1 MDQLN
6 IFNDELKDT
15 KEHNKEEIKKEIK
28 DLVDK
33 LNYYAHLY
41 YDEDNPQISDY
52 EYDMMNNRLKALEK
66 ENPELILSNSPTQ
79 HVGGHVKSDFEK
91 VTHEVP
97 LQSLQDVFDFESIYE
112 FDKRVHEN
120 GDTNYCVETKID
132 GLSCALKYEKGIL
145 VQGATRGDGNVGEDV
160 TANVMTIKSIPH
172 KLKEPI
178 DIIVRGE
185 VFLSSKDFE
194 KLNEER
200 EITGEKLFANARN
213 AAAGSLRQLD
223 SKITA
228 SRPLDIY
235 IFNVQKVDN
244 KKFYSHFEELEFLA
258 SLGFNVVPFRKLC
271 KNIDEAIDA
280 IKEIGEK
287 RDQLS
292 FGIDGAVIK
301 VDDLELREKMGVTFK
316 FPRWAVAYKYPP
328 EQKETLLKEI
338 SLEVGRTG
346 VITPVAI
353 LEPVRL
359 AGSTISKTT
368 LHNEDFIKEKGLMI
382 GDRVVIQKQGDVI
395 PEVIGVNKEKRT
407 GNEKEF
413 SMPST
418 CPVCGAPAIREEGEA
433 ALRCTGIECPA
444 KLLQNI
450 YHFASKEGMN
460 IEGLGIKI
468 VEQLIDN
475 NLISNIAD
483 IYDLKLEDIK
493 QLKKEGTKFAQNLVN
508 SIEISK
514 NSDLSNLI
522 CSFGI
527 RHVGKK
533 QAKILAKKYKT
544 LDNLMNASIEDLTS
558 KDGIGDIIAQSIFD
572 FFNDPQSIDLIE
584 RLKKAGVNM
593 NSLVEESDDNRFEG
607 KRFVL
612 TGTLQKYSREQAQ
625 DIIESFGGKTS
636 SSVSNKTDYVLAGE
650 DAGSKLTKAQELGI
664 TIISEE
670 DFLKMI
676 G

>member
-1 MDQLN
+1 MDQLD
-6 IFNDELKDT
+6 IFNDN
-15 KEHNKEEIKKEIK
+15 NKEEIKKEIK
-28 DLVDK
+28 ELVDK

-52 EYDMMNNRLKALEK
+52 EYDMMNNRLKALER

-79 HVGGHVKSDFEK
+79 RVGGQAKSDFAK

-112 FDKRVHEN
+112 FDKRVHES

-132 GLSCALKYEKGIL
+132 GLSCALKYENGVL

-160 TANVMTIKSIPH
+160 TPNVMTIKSIPH
-172 KLKEPI
+172 KLKEKI
-178 DIIVRGE
+178 NITVRGE
-185 VFLSSKDFE
+185 VFLSTADFE

-223 SKITA
+223 SKVTA

-235 IFNVQKVDN
+235 IFNVQKVEG
-244 KKFYSHFEELEFLA
+244 KTFHSHFEELEFLA
-258 SLGFNVVPFRKLC
+258 GLGFNVVPFRKLC
-271 KNIDEAIDA
+271 RNVDEAIEA

-328 EQKETLLKEI
+328 EQKETILKEI
-338 SLEVGRTG
+338 NLEVGRTG

-368 LHNEDFIKEKGLMI
+368 LHNEDFIKEKGLKI
-382 GDRVVIQKQGDVI
+382 GDKVVIQKQGDVI
-395 PEVIGVNKEKRT
+395 PEVIAVNKDKRT
-407 GNEKEF
+407 GTEKDF
-413 SMPST
+413 SMPTT

-483 IYDLKLEDIK
+483 IYDLNLEDIK
-493 QLKKEGTKFAQNLVN
+493 QLKKDGTKFSQNLIN
-508 SIEISK
+508 SIENSK

-527 RHVGKK
+527 RHVGRK
-533 QAKILAKKYKT
+533 QAKILARKYQN
-544 LDNLMNASIEDLTS
+544 LDNLMNASIEDLTQ
-558 KDGIGDIIAQSIFD
+558 KDGIGEVIAQSIYN
-572 FFNDPQSIDLIE
+572 FFNDTQSLDLIE
-584 RLKKAGVNM
+584 RLKKAGVNTI
-593 NSLVEESDDNRFEG
+593 SLEETSEDNRFEG

-612 TGTLQKYSREQAQ
+612 TGSLQRYSREQAQ
-625 DIIESFGGKTS
+625 DIIEKFGGKTS
-636 SSVSNKTDYVLAGE
+636 SSVSKKTDYLVAGE
-650 DAGSKLTKAQELGI
+650 DAGSKLTKAQELGV
-664 TIISEE
+664 TILSEA
-670 DFLKMI
+670 DFLKMLD
-676 G
+676 

>member
-1 MDQLN
+1 MDQLD
-6 IFNDELKDT
+6 IFNDN
-15 KEHNKEEIKKEIK
+15 NKEEIKKEIK
-28 DLVDK
+28 ELVDK

-52 EYDMMNNRLKALEK
+52 EYDMMNNRLKALER

-79 HVGGHVKSDFEK
+79 RVGGQAKSDFAK

-112 FDKRVHEN
+112 FDKRVHES

-132 GLSCALKYEKGIL
+132 GLSCALKDENGVL

-160 TANVMTIKSIPH
+160 TPNVMTIKSIPH
-172 KLKEPI
+172 KLKEKI
-178 DIIVRGE
+178 NITVRGE
-185 VFLSSKDFE
+185 VFLSTADFE

-223 SKITA
+223 SKVTA

-235 IFNVQKVDN
+235 IFNVQKVEG
-244 KKFYSHFEELEFLA
+244 KTFHSHFEELEFLA
-258 SLGFNVVPFRKLC
+258 GLGFNVVPFRKLC
-271 KNIDEAIDA
+271 RNVDEAIEA

-328 EQKETLLKEI
+328 EQKETILKEI
-338 SLEVGRTG
+338 NLEVGRTG

-368 LHNEDFIKEKGLMI
+368 LHNEDFIKEKGLKI
-382 GDRVVIQKQGDVI
+382 GDKVVIQKQGDVI
-395 PEVIGVNKEKRT
+395 PEVIAVNKDKRT
-407 GNEKEF
+407 GTEKDF
-413 SMPST
+413 SMPTT

-483 IYDLKLEDIK
+483 IYDLNLEDIK
-493 QLKKEGTKFAQNLVN
+493 QLKKDGTKFSQNLIN
-508 SIEISK
+508 SIENSK

-527 RHVGKK
+527 RHVGRK
-533 QAKILAKKYKT
+533 QAKILARKYQN
-544 LDNLMNASIEDLTS
+544 LDNLMNASIEDLTQ
-558 KDGIGDIIAQSIFD
+558 KDGIGEVIAQSIYN
-572 FFNDPQSIDLIE
+572 FFNDTQSLDLIE
-584 RLKKAGVNM
+584 RLKKAGVNTI
-593 NSLVEESDDNRFEG
+593 SLEETSEDNRFEG

-612 TGTLQKYSREQAQ
+612 TGSLQRYSREQAQ
-625 DIIESFGGKTS
+625 DIIEKFGGKTS
-636 SSVSNKTDYVLAGE
+636 SSVSKKTDYLVAGE
-650 DAGSKLTKAQELGI
+650 DAGSKLTKAQELGV
-664 TIISEE
+664 TILSEA
-670 DFLKMI
+670 DFLKMLD
-676 G
+676 

>member
-1 MDQLN
+1 MDQLD
-6 IFNDELKDT
+6 IFNDN
-15 KEHNKEEIKKEIK
+15 NKEEIKKEIK
-28 DLVDK
+28 ELVDK

-52 EYDMMNNRLKALEK
+52 EYDMMNNRLKALER

-79 HVGGHVKSDFEK
+79 RVGGQAKSDFAK

-112 FDKRVHEN
+112 FDKRVHES

-132 GLSCALKYEKGIL
+132 GLSCALKYENGVL

-160 TANVMTIKSIPH
+160 TPNVMTIKSIPH
-172 KLKEPI
+172 KLKESI
-178 DIIVRGE
+178 NITVRGE
-185 VFLSSKDFE
+185 VFLSTADFE

-223 SKITA
+223 SKVTA

-235 IFNVQKVDN
+235 IFNVQKVEG
-244 KKFYSHFEELEFLA
+244 KTFHSHFEELEFLA
-258 SLGFNVVPFRKLC
+258 GLGFNVVPFRKLC
-271 KNIDEAIDA
+271 RNVDEAIEA

-328 EQKETLLKEI
+328 EQKETILKEI
-338 SLEVGRTG
+338 NLEVGRTG

-368 LHNEDFIKEKGLMI
+368 LHNEDFIKEKGLKI
-382 GDRVVIQKQGDVI
+382 GDKVVIQKQGDVI
-395 PEVIGVNKEKRT
+395 PEVIAVNKDKRT
-407 GNEKEF
+407 GTEKDF
-413 SMPST
+413 SMPTT

-483 IYDLKLEDIK
+483 IYDLNLEDIK
-493 QLKKEGTKFAQNLVN
+493 QLKKDGTKFSQNLIN
-508 SIEISK
+508 SIENSK

-527 RHVGKK
+527 RHVGRK
-533 QAKILAKKYKT
+533 QAKILARKYQN
-544 LDNLMNASIEDLTS
+544 LDNLMNASIEDLTQ
-558 KDGIGDIIAQSIFD
+558 KDGIGEVIAQSIYN
-572 FFNDPQSIDLIE
+572 FFNDAQSLDLIE
-584 RLKKAGVNM
+584 RLKKAGVNTI
-593 NSLVEESDDNRFEG
+593 SLEETSEDNRFEG

-612 TGTLQKYSREQAQ
+612 TGSLQRYSREQAQ
-625 DIIESFGGKTS
+625 DIIEKLGGKTS
-636 SSVSNKTDYVLAGE
+636 SSVSKKTDYLVAGE
-650 DAGSKLTKAQELGI
+650 DAGSKLTKAQELGV
-664 TIISEE
+664 TILSEA
-670 DFLKMI
+670 DFLKMLD
-676 G
+676 

>member
-1 MDQLN
+1 MDQLD
-6 IFNDELKDT
+6 IFNDN
-15 KEHNKEEIKKEIK
+15 NKEEIKKEIK
-28 DLVDK
+28 ELVDK

-52 EYDMMNNRLKALEK
+52 EYDMMNNRLKALER

-79 HVGGHVKSDFEK
+79 RVGGQAKSDFAK

-112 FDKRVHEN
+112 FDKRVHES

-132 GLSCALKYEKGIL
+132 GLSCALKYENGVL

-160 TANVMTIKSIPH
+160 TPNVMTIKSIPH
-172 KLKEPI
+172 KLKEKI
-178 DIIVRGE
+178 NITVRGE
-185 VFLSSKDFE
+185 VFLSTADFE

-223 SKITA
+223 SKVTA

-235 IFNVQKVDN
+235 IFNVQKVEG
-244 KKFYSHFEELEFLA
+244 KTFHSHFEELEFLA
-258 SLGFNVVPFRKLC
+258 GLGFNVVPFRKLC
-271 KNIDEAIDA
+271 RNVDEAIEA

-328 EQKETLLKEI
+328 EQKETILKEI
-338 SLEVGRTG
+338 NLEVGRTG

-368 LHNEDFIKEKGLMI
+368 LHNEDFIKEKGLKI
-382 GDRVVIQKQGDVI
+382 GDKVVIQKQGDVI
-395 PEVIGVNKEKRT
+395 PEIIAVNKDKRT
-407 GNEKEF
+407 GTEKDF
-413 SMPST
+413 SMPTT

-483 IYDLKLEDIK
+483 IYDLNLEDIK
-493 QLKKEGTKFAQNLVN
+493 QLKKDGTKFSQNLIN
-508 SIEISK
+508 SIENSK
-514 NSDLSNLI
+514 DSDLSNLI

-527 RHVGKK
+527 RHVGRK
-533 QAKILAKKYKT
+533 QAKILARKYQN
-544 LDNLMNASIEDLTS
+544 LDNLMNASIEDLTQ
-558 KDGIGDIIAQSIFD
+558 KDGIGEVIAQSIYN
-572 FFNDPQSIDLIE
+572 FFNDAQSLDLIE
-584 RLKKAGVNM
+584 RLKKAGVNTI
-593 NSLVEESDDNRFEG
+593 SLEETSEDNRFEG

-612 TGTLQKYSREQAQ
+612 TGSLQRYSREQAQ
-625 DIIESFGGKTS
+625 DIIEKFGGKTS
-636 SSVSNKTDYVLAGE
+636 SSVSKKTDYLVAGE
-650 DAGSKLTKAQELGI
+650 DAGSKLTKAQELGV
-664 TIISEE
+664 TILSEA
-670 DFLKMI
+670 DFLKMLD
-676 G
+676 

>member
-1 MDQLN
+1 MDQLD
-6 IFNDELKDT
+6 IFNDN
-15 KEHNKEEIKKEIK
+15 NKEEIKKEIK
-28 DLVDK
+28 ELVDK

-52 EYDMMNNRLKALEK
+52 EYDMMNNRLKALER

-79 HVGGHVKSDFEK
+79 RVGGQAKSDFAK

-112 FDKRVHEN
+112 FDKRVHES

-132 GLSCALKYEKGIL
+132 GLSCALKYENGVL

-160 TANVMTIKSIPH
+160 TPNVMTIKSIPH
-172 KLKEPI
+172 KLKEKI
-178 DIIVRGE
+178 NITVRGE
-185 VFLSSKDFE
+185 VFLSTADFE

-223 SKITA
+223 SKVTA

-235 IFNVQKVDN
+235 IFNVQKVEG
-244 KKFYSHFEELEFLA
+244 KTFHSHFEELEFLA
-258 SLGFNVVPFRKLC
+258 GLGFNVVPFRKLC
-271 KNIDEAIDA
+271 RNVDEAIEA

-328 EQKETLLKEI
+328 EQKETILKEI
-338 SLEVGRTG
+338 NLEVGRTG

-368 LHNEDFIKEKGLMI
+368 LHNEDFIKEKGLKI
-382 GDRVVIQKQGDVI
+382 GDKVVIQKQGDVI
-395 PEVIGVNKEKRT
+395 PEVIAVNKDKRT
-407 GNEKEF
+407 GTEKDF
-413 SMPST
+413 SMPTT

-483 IYDLKLEDIK
+483 IYDLNLEDIK
-493 QLKKEGTKFAQNLVN
+493 QLKKDGTKFSQNLIN
-508 SIEISK
+508 SIENSK

-527 RHVGKK
+527 RHVGRK
-533 QAKILAKKYKT
+533 QAKILARKYQN
-544 LDNLMNASIEDLTS
+544 LDNLMNASIEDLTQ
-558 KDGIGDIIAQSIFD
+558 KDGIGEVIAQSIYN
-572 FFNDPQSIDLIE
+572 FFNDTQSLDLIE
-584 RLKKAGVNM
+584 RLKKAGVNTI
-593 NSLVEESDDNRFEG
+593 SLEETSEDNRFEG

-612 TGTLQKYSREQAQ
+612 TGSLQRYSREQAQ
-625 DIIESFGGKTS
+625 DIIEKFGGKTS
-636 SSVSNKTDYVLAGE
+636 SSVSKKTDYLVAGE

-664 TIISEE
+664 TILSEA
-670 DFLKMI
+670 DFLKMLD
-676 G
+676 

>member
-1 MDQLN
+1 MDQLD
-6 IFNDELKDT
+6 IFNEN
-15 KEHNKEEIKKEIK
+15 NKEEIKKEIK
-28 DLVDK
+28 ELVDK

-52 EYDMMNNRLKALEK
+52 EYDMMNNRLKALER

-79 HVGGHVKSDFEK
+79 RVGGQAKSDFAK

-112 FDKRVHEN
+112 FDKRVHES

-132 GLSCALKYEKGIL
+132 GLSCALKYENGVL

-160 TANVMTIKSIPH
+160 TPNVMTIKSIPH
-172 KLKEPI
+172 KLKEKI
-178 DIIVRGE
+178 NITVRGE
-185 VFLSSKDFE
+185 VFLSTADFE

-223 SKITA
+223 SKVTA

-235 IFNVQKVDN
+235 IFNVQKVEE
-244 KKFYSHFEELEFLA
+244 KTFHSHFEELEFLA
-258 SLGFNVVPFRKLC
+258 GLGFNVVPFRKLC
-271 KNIDEAIDA
+271 RNVDEAIEA

-328 EQKETLLKEI
+328 EQKETTLKEI

-368 LHNEDFIKEKGLMI
+368 LHNEDFIKEKGLKI
-382 GDRVVIQKQGDVI
+382 GDKVVIQKQGDVI
-395 PEVIGVNKEKRT
+395 PEVIAVNKEKRT
-407 GNEKEF
+407 GAELDF
-413 SMPST
+413 SMPTT

-468 VEQLIDN
+468 VEQLIEN

-493 QLKKEGTKFAQNLVN
+493 QLKKDGTKFSQNLIN
-508 SIEISK
+508 SIENSK

-527 RHVGKK
+527 RHVGRK
-533 QAKILAKKYKT
+533 QAKILARKYQN
-544 LDNLMNASIEDLTS
+544 LDNLMNASIEDLTQ
-558 KDGIGDIIAQSIFD
+558 KDGIGEVIAQSIYN
-572 FFNDPQSIDLIE
+572 FFNDAQSLDLIE
-584 RLKKAGVNM
+584 RLKKAGVNTI
-593 NSLVEESDDNRFEG
+593 SLEETSEDNRFEG

-612 TGTLQKYSREQAQ
+612 TGSLQRYSREQAQ
-625 DIIESFGGKTS
+625 DIIEKFGGKTS
-636 SSVSNKTDYVLAGE
+636 SSVSKKTDYLVAGE
-650 DAGSKLTKAQELGI
+650 DAGSKLTKAQELGV
-664 TIISEE
+664 TILSEA
-670 DFLKMI
+670 DFLKMLD
-676 G
+676 

>member
-1 MDQLN
+1 MDQLD
-6 IFNDELKDT
+6 IFNEN
-15 KEHNKEEIKKEIK
+15 NKEEIKKEIK
-28 DLVDK
+28 ELVDK

-52 EYDMMNNRLKALEK
+52 EYDMMNNRLKALER

-79 HVGGHVKSDFEK
+79 HVGGQAKSDFAK

-112 FDKRVHEN
+112 FDKRVHES

-132 GLSCALKYEKGIL
+132 GLSCALKYENGTL

-160 TANVMTIKSIPH
+160 TPNVMTIKSIPH
-172 KLKEPI
+172 KLKEKI
-178 DIIVRGE
+178 NITVRGE
-185 VFLSSKDFE
+185 VFLSTADFE

-223 SKITA
+223 SKVTA

-235 IFNVQKVDN
+235 IFNVQKVEGRT
-244 KKFYSHFEELEFLA
+244 FHSHFEELEFLA
-258 SLGFNVVPFRKLC
+258 GLGFNVVPFRKLC
-271 KNIDEAIDA
+271 KNVDEAIEA

-287 RDQLS
+287 RDQLT

-328 EQKETLLKEI
+328 EQKETTLKEI
-338 SLEVGRTG
+338 NLEVGRTG

-368 LHNEDFIKEKGLMI
+368 LHNEDFIKEKGLKI
-382 GDRVVIQKQGDVI
+382 GDKVVIQKQGDVI
-395 PEVIGVNKEKRT
+395 PEVIAVNKEKRT
-407 GNEKEF
+407 GNEIDF
-413 SMPST
+413 SMPTT

-483 IYDLKLEDIK
+483 IYDLNLEDIK
-493 QLKKEGTKFAQNLVN
+493 QLKKDGTKFSQNLIN
-508 SIEISK
+508 SIENSK

-527 RHVGKK
+527 RHVGRK
-533 QAKILAKKYKT
+533 QAKILARKYQN
-544 LDNLMNASIEDLTS
+544 LDNLMNASIEDLTQ
-558 KDGIGDIIAQSIFD
+558 KDGIGEVIAQSIYN
-572 FFNDPQSIDLIE
+572 FFNDTQSLDLIE
-584 RLKKAGVNM
+584 RLKKAGVNTI
-593 NSLVEESDDNRFEG
+593 SLEETSEDNRFEG

-612 TGTLQKYSREQAQ
+612 TGSLQRYSREQAQ
-625 DIIESFGGKTS
+625 DIIEKFGGKTS
-636 SSVSNKTDYVLAGE
+636 SSVSKKTDYLVAGE
-650 DAGSKLTKAQELGI
+650 DAGSKLTKAQELGV
-664 TIISEE
+664 TILSEA
-670 DFLKMI
+670 DFLKMLD
-676 G
+676 

>member
-1 MDQLN
+1 MDQLD
-6 IFNDELKDT
+6 IFNDN
-15 KEHNKEEIKKEIK
+15 NKEEIKKEIK
-28 DLVDK
+28 ELVDK

-52 EYDMMNNRLKALEK
+52 EYDMMNNRLKALER

-79 HVGGHVKSDFEK
+79 RVGGQAKSDFAK

-112 FDKRVHEN
+112 FDKRVHES

-132 GLSCALKYEKGIL
+132 GLSCALKYENGVL

-160 TANVMTIKSIPH
+160 TPNVMTIKSIPH
-172 KLKEPI
+172 KLKEKI
-178 DIIVRGE
+178 NITVRGE
-185 VFLSSKDFE
+185 VFLSTADFE

-200 EITGEKLFANARN
+200 EITGEKLFANSRN

-223 SKITA
+223 SKVTA

-235 IFNVQKVDN
+235 IFNVQKVEG
-244 KKFYSHFEELEFLA
+244 KTFHSHFEELEFLA
-258 SLGFNVVPFRKLC
+258 GLGFNVVPFRKLC
-271 KNIDEAIDA
+271 RNVDEAIEA

-328 EQKETLLKEI
+328 EQKETILKEI
-338 SLEVGRTG
+338 NLEVGRTG

-368 LHNEDFIKEKGLMI
+368 LHNEDFIKEKGLKI
-382 GDRVVIQKQGDVI
+382 GDKVVIQKQGDVI
-395 PEVIGVNKEKRT
+395 PEVIAVNKDKRT
-407 GNEKEF
+407 GTEKDF
-413 SMPST
+413 SMPTT

-483 IYDLKLEDIK
+483 IYDLNLEDIK
-493 QLKKEGTKFAQNLVN
+493 QLKKDGTKFSQNLIN
-508 SIEISK
+508 SIENSK

-527 RHVGKK
+527 RHVGRK
-533 QAKILAKKYKT
+533 QAKILARKYQN
-544 LDNLMNASIEDLTS
+544 LDNLMNASIEDLTQ
-558 KDGIGDIIAQSIFD
+558 KDGIGEVIAQSIYN
-572 FFNDPQSIDLIE
+572 FFNDTQSLDLIE
-584 RLKKAGVNM
+584 RLKKAGVNTI
-593 NSLVEESDDNRFEG
+593 SLEETSEDNRFEG

-612 TGTLQKYSREQAQ
+612 TGSLQRYSREQAQ
-625 DIIESFGGKTS
+625 DIIEKFGGKTS
-636 SSVSNKTDYVLAGE
+636 SSVSKKTDYLVAGE
-650 DAGSKLTKAQELGI
+650 DAGSKLTKAQELGV
-664 TIISEE
+664 TILSEA
-670 DFLKMI
+670 DFLKMLD
-676 G
+676 

>member
-1 MDQLN
+1 MDQLD
-6 IFNDELKDT
+6 IFNDN
-15 KEHNKEEIKKEIK
+15 NKEEIKKEIK
-28 DLVDK
+28 DLVEK
-33 LNYYAHLY
+33 LNYYSHLY

-79 HVGGHVKSDFEK
+79 HVGGHVKSDFAK
-91 VTHEVP
+91 VTHEVA

-112 FDKRVHEN
+112 FDKRVHES

-132 GLSCALKYEKGIL
+132 GLSCALKYEDGVLI
-145 VQGATRGDGNVGEDV
+145 QGATRGDGNVGEDV
-160 TANVMTIKSIPH
+160 TPNVKTIKSIPH
-172 KLKEPI
+172 RLKEKI
-178 DIIVRGE
+178 NITVRGE
-185 VFLSSKDFE
+185 VFLSTADFE

-223 SKITA
+223 SKVTA

-235 IFNVQKVDN
+235 IFNVQKVEG
-244 KKFYSHFEELEFLA
+244 KTFHSHFEELEFLA
-258 SLGFNVVPFRKLC
+258 GLGFNVVPFRKLC
-271 KNIDEAIDA
+271 KNVEEAIEA

-287 RDQLS
+287 RDQLT

-316 FPRWAVAYKYPP
+316 YPRWAVAYKYPP
-328 EQKETLLKEI
+328 EQKETTLKDI

-353 LEPVRL
+353 LDPIRL

-368 LHNEDFIKEKGLMI
+368 LHNEDFIKEKGLKI
-382 GDRVVIQKQGDVI
+382 GDKVVIQKQGDVI
-395 PEVIGVNKEKRT
+395 PEVIGVNKDKRT
-407 GNEKEF
+407 GNEKDF
-413 SMPST
+413 SMPTT
-418 CPVCGAPAIREEGEA
+418 CPVCGAPAIREDGEA

-475 NLISNIAD
+475 DLISNIAD
-483 IYDLKLEDIK
+483 LYDLKLEDIK
-493 QLKKEGTKFAQNLVN
+493 QLKKEGTKFSQNLIN
-508 SIEISK
+508 SIENSK

-533 QAKILAKKYKT
+533 QAKILARKYQS
-544 LDNLMNASIEDLTS
+544 LDNLMNASIEDLTQ
-558 KDGIGDIIAQSIFD
+558 KDGIGEVIAQSIYN
-572 FFNDPQSIDLIE
+572 FFNDTQSLDLID
-584 RLKKAGVNM
+584 RLKKAGVNTI
-593 NSLVEESDDNRFEG
+593 SLEEASEDNRFEG

-612 TGTLQKYSREQAQ
+612 TGSLERYSREQAQ
-625 DIIESFGGKTS
+625 DIIEKFGGKTS
-636 SSVSNKTDYVLAGE
+636 SSVSKKTDYLVAGE
-650 DAGSKLTKAQELGI
+650 DAGSKLTKAQELGV
-664 TIISEE
+664 TILSEA
-670 DFLKMI
+670 DFLKMLD
-676 G
+676 

>member
-1 MDQLN
+1 MDQLD
-6 IFNDELKDT
+6 IFNDN
-15 KEHNKEEIKKEIK
+15 NKEEIKKEIK
-28 DLVDK
+28 DLVEK
-33 LNYYAHLY
+33 LNYYSHLY

-52 EYDMMNNRLKALEK
+52 EYDMMNNRLKALER

-79 HVGGHVKSDFEK
+79 RVGGQAKSDFAK

-112 FDKRVHEN
+112 FDKRVHES

-132 GLSCALKYEKGIL
+132 GLSCALKYEDGVLI
-145 VQGATRGDGNVGEDV
+145 QGATRGDGNVGEDV
-160 TANVMTIKSIPH
+160 TPNVKTIKSIPH
-172 KLKEPI
+172 RLKEKI
-178 DIIVRGE
+178 NITVRGE
-185 VFLSSKDFE
+185 VFLSTADFE

-223 SKITA
+223 SKVTA

-235 IFNVQKVDN
+235 IFNVQKVEG
-244 KKFYSHFEELEFLA
+244 KTFHSHFEELEFLA
-258 SLGFNVVPFRKLC
+258 RLGFNVVPFRKLC
-271 KNIDEAIDA
+271 KNVEEAIEA

-287 RDQLS
+287 RDQLT

-316 FPRWAVAYKYPP
+316 YPRWAVAYKYPP
-328 EQKETLLKEI
+328 EQKETTLKDI

-353 LEPVRL
+353 LDPIRL

-368 LHNEDFIKEKGLMI
+368 LHNEDFIKEKGLKI
-382 GDRVVIQKQGDVI
+382 GDKVVIQKQGDVI
-395 PEVIGVNKEKRT
+395 PEVIAVNKDKRT
-407 GNEKEF
+407 GNEKDF
-413 SMPST
+413 SMPTT
-418 CPVCGAPAIREEGEA
+418 CPVCGAPAIREDGEA

-475 NLISNIAD
+475 DLISNIAD
-483 IYDLKLEDIK
+483 LYDLKLEDIK
-493 QLKKEGTKFAQNLVN
+493 QLKKEGTKFSQNLIN
-508 SIEISK
+508 SIENSK

-533 QAKILAKKYKT
+533 QAKILARKYQS
-544 LDNLMNASIEDLTS
+544 LDNLMNASIEDLTQ
-558 KDGIGDIIAQSIFD
+558 KDGIGEVIAQSIYN
-572 FFNDPQSIDLIE
+572 FFNDTQSLDLID
-584 RLKKAGVNM
+584 RLKKAGVNTI
-593 NSLVEESDDNRFEG
+593 SLEEASEDNRFEG

-612 TGTLQKYSREQAQ
+612 TGSLERYSREQAQ
-625 DIIESFGGKTS
+625 DIIEKFGGKTS
-636 SSVSNKTDYVLAGE
+636 SSVSKKTDYLVAGE
-650 DAGSKLTKAQELGI
+650 DAGSKLTKAQELGV
-664 TIISEE
+664 TILSEA
-670 DFLKMI
+670 DFLKMLD
-676 G
+676 

>member
-1 MDQLN
+1 MDQLD
-6 IFNDELKDT
+6 IFNDN
-15 KEHNKEEIKKEIK
+15 NKEEIKKEIK
-28 DLVDK
+28 ELVDK

-52 EYDMMNNRLKALEK
+52 EYDMMNNRLKALER

-79 HVGGHVKSDFEK
+79 RVGGQAKSDFAK

-112 FDKRVHEN
+112 FDKRVHES

-132 GLSCALKYEKGIL
+132 GLSCALKYENGVL

-160 TANVMTIKSIPH
+160 TPNVMTIKSIPH
-172 KLKEPI
+172 KLKEKI
-178 DIIVRGE
+178 NITVRGE
-185 VFLSSKDFE
+185 VFLSTADFE

-223 SKITA
+223 SKVTA

-235 IFNVQKVDN
+235 IFNVQKVEG
-244 KKFYSHFEELEFLA
+244 KTFHSHFEELEFLA
-258 SLGFNVVPFRKLC
+258 GLGFNVVPFRKLC
-271 KNIDEAIDA
+271 RNVDEAIEA

-328 EQKETLLKEI
+328 EQKETILKEI
-338 SLEVGRTG
+338 NLEVGRTG

-368 LHNEDFIKEKGLMI
+368 LHNEDFIKEKGLKI
-382 GDRVVIQKQGDVI
+382 GDKVVIQKQGDVI
-395 PEVIGVNKEKRT
+395 PEVIAVNKDKRT
-407 GNEKEF
+407 GTEKDF
-413 SMPST
+413 SMPTT

-483 IYDLKLEDIK
+483 IYDLNLEDIK
-493 QLKKEGTKFAQNLVN
+493 QLKKDGTKFSQNLIN
-508 SIEISK
+508 SIENSK

-527 RHVGKK
+527 RHVGRK
-533 QAKILAKKYKT
+533 QAKILARKYQN
-544 LDNLMNASIEDLTS
+544 LDNLMNASIEDLTQ
-558 KDGIGDIIAQSIFD
+558 KDGIGEVIAQSIYN
-572 FFNDPQSIDLIE
+572 FFNDAQSLDLIE
-584 RLKKAGVNM
+584 RLKKAGVNTI
-593 NSLVEESDDNRFEG
+593 SLEETSEDNRFEG

-612 TGTLQKYSREQAQ
+612 TGSLQRYSREQAQ
-625 DIIESFGGKTS
+625 DIIEKLGGKTS
-636 SSVSNKTDYVLAGE
+636 SSVSKKTDYLVAGE
-650 DAGSKLTKAQELGI
+650 DAGSKLTKAQELGV
-664 TIISEE
+664 TILSEA
-670 DFLKMI
+670 DFLKMLD
-676 G
+676 

>member
-1 MDQLN
+1 MDQLD
-6 IFNDELKDT
+6 IFNDN
-15 KEHNKEEIKKEIK
+15 NKEEIKKEIK
-28 DLVDK
+28 ELVDK

-52 EYDMMNNRLKALEK
+52 EYDMMNNRLKALER

-79 HVGGHVKSDFEK
+79 RVGGQAKSDFAK

-112 FDKRVHEN
+112 FDKRVHES

-132 GLSCALKYEKGIL
+132 GLSCALKYENGVL

-160 TANVMTIKSIPH
+160 TPNVMTIKSIPH
-172 KLKEPI
+172 KLKEKI
-178 DIIVRGE
+178 NITVRGE
-185 VFLSSKDFE
+185 VFLSTADFE

-223 SKITA
+223 SKVTA

-235 IFNVQKVDN
+235 IFNVQKVEG
-244 KKFYSHFEELEFLA
+244 KTFHSHFEELEFLA
-258 SLGFNVVPFRKLC
+258 GLGFNVVPFRKLC
-271 KNIDEAIDA
+271 RNVDEAIEA

-301 VDDLELREKMGVTFK
+301 VDDLELREKMGVTVK

-328 EQKETLLKEI
+328 EQKETILKEI
-338 SLEVGRTG
+338 NLEVGRTG

-368 LHNEDFIKEKGLMI
+368 LHNEDFIKEKGLKI
-382 GDRVVIQKQGDVI
+382 GDKVVIQKQGDVI
-395 PEVIGVNKEKRT
+395 PEVIAVNKDKRT
-407 GNEKEF
+407 GTEKDF
-413 SMPST
+413 SMPTT

-483 IYDLKLEDIK
+483 IYDLNLEDIK
-493 QLKKEGTKFAQNLVN
+493 QLKKDGTKFSQNLIN
-508 SIEISK
+508 SIENSK

-527 RHVGKK
+527 RHVGRK
-533 QAKILAKKYKT
+533 QAKILARKYQN
-544 LDNLMNASIEDLTS
+544 LDNLMNASIEDLTQ
-558 KDGIGDIIAQSIFD
+558 KDGIGEVIAQSIYN
-572 FFNDPQSIDLIE
+572 FFNDTQSLDLIE
-584 RLKKAGVNM
+584 RLKKAGVNTI
-593 NSLVEESDDNRFEG
+593 SLEETSEDNRFEG

-612 TGTLQKYSREQAQ
+612 TGSLQRYSREQAQ
-625 DIIESFGGKTS
+625 DIIEKFGGKTS
-636 SSVSNKTDYVLAGE
+636 SSVSKKTDYLVAGE
-650 DAGSKLTKAQELGI
+650 DAGSKLTKAQELGV
-664 TIISEE
+664 TILSEA
-670 DFLKMI
+670 DFLKMLD
-676 G
+676 

>member
-1 MDQLN
+1 MDQLD
-6 IFNDELKDT
+6 IFNDN
-15 KEHNKEEIKKEIK
+15 NKEEIKKEIK
-28 DLVDK
+28 ELVDK

-52 EYDMMNNRLKALEK
+52 EYDMMNNRLKALER

-79 HVGGHVKSDFEK
+79 RVGGQAKSDFAK

-112 FDKRVHEN
+112 FDKRVHES

-132 GLSCALKYEKGIL
+132 GLSCALKYENGVL

-160 TANVMTIKSIPH
+160 TPNVMTIKSIPH
-172 KLKEPI
+172 KLKEKI
-178 DIIVRGE
+178 NITVRGE
-185 VFLSSKDFE
+185 VFLSTADFE

-223 SKITA
+223 SKVTA

-235 IFNVQKVDN
+235 IFNVQKVEG
-244 KKFYSHFEELEFLA
+244 KTFHSHFEELEFLA
-258 SLGFNVVPFRKLC
+258 GLGFNVVPFRKLC
-271 KNIDEAIDA
+271 RNVDEAIEA

-328 EQKETLLKEI
+328 EQKETILKEI
-338 SLEVGRTG
+338 NLEVGRTG

-368 LHNEDFIKEKGLMI
+368 LHNEDFIKEKGLKI
-382 GDRVVIQKQGDVI
+382 GDKVVIQKQGDVI
-395 PEVIGVNKEKRT
+395 PEVIAVNKDKRT
-407 GNEKEF
+407 GTEKDF
-413 SMPST
+413 SMPTT

-483 IYDLKLEDIK
+483 IYDLNLEDIK
-493 QLKKEGTKFAQNLVN
+493 QLKKDGTKFSQNLIN
-508 SIEISK
+508 SIENSK
-514 NSDLSNLI
+514 DSDLSNLI

-527 RHVGKK
+527 RHVGRK
-533 QAKILAKKYKT
+533 QAKILARKYQN
-544 LDNLMNASIEDLTS
+544 LDNLMNASIEDLTQ
-558 KDGIGDIIAQSIFD
+558 KDGIGEVIAQSIYN
-572 FFNDPQSIDLIE
+572 FFNDAQSLDLIE
-584 RLKKAGVNM
+584 RLKKAGVNTI
-593 NSLVEESDDNRFEG
+593 SLEETSEDNRFEG

-612 TGTLQKYSREQAQ
+612 TGSLQRYSREQAQ
-625 DIIESFGGKTS
+625 DIIEKFGGKTS
-636 SSVSNKTDYVLAGE
+636 SSVSKKTDYLVAGE
-650 DAGSKLTKAQELGI
+650 DAGSKLTKAQELGV
-664 TIISEE
+664 TILSEA
-670 DFLKMI
+670 DFLKMLD
-676 G
+676 

>member
-52 EYDMMNNRLKALEK
+52 EYDMMNNRLKALER

-79 HVGGHVKSDFEK
+79 RVGGQAKSDFAK

-112 FDKRVHEN
+112 FDKRVHES

-132 GLSCALKYEKGIL
+132 GLSCALKYENGIL

-160 TANVMTIKSIPH
+160 TPNVMTIKSIPH
-172 KLKEPI
+172 KLKEKI
-178 DIIVRGE
+178 NITVRGE
-185 VFLSSKDFE
+185 VFLSTADFE

-223 SKITA
+223 SKVTA

-235 IFNVQKVDN
+235 IFNVQKVEGRT
-244 KKFYSHFEELEFLA
+244 FHSHFEELEFLA
-258 SLGFNVVPFRKLC
+258 GLGFNVVPFRKLC
-271 KNIDEAIDA
+271 KNVDEAIEA

-287 RDQLS
+287 RDQLT

-328 EQKETLLKEI
+328 EQKETTLKEI
-338 SLEVGRTG
+338 NLEVGRTG

-368 LHNEDFIKEKGLMI
+368 LHNEDFIKEKGLKI
-382 GDRVVIQKQGDVI
+382 GDKVVIQKQGDVI
-395 PEVIGVNKEKRT
+395 PEVIAVNKEKRT
-407 GNEKEF
+407 GNEIDF
-413 SMPST
+413 SMPTT

-483 IYDLKLEDIK
+483 IYDLNLEDIK
-493 QLKKEGTKFAQNLVN
+493 QLKKDGTKFSQNLIN
-508 SIEISK
+508 SIENSK

-527 RHVGKK
+527 RHVGRK
-533 QAKILAKKYKT
+533 QAKILARKYQN
-544 LDNLMNASIEDLTS
+544 LDNLMNASIEDLTQ
-558 KDGIGDIIAQSIFD
+558 KDGIGEVIAQSIYN
-572 FFNDPQSIDLIE
+572 FFNDTQSLDLIE
-584 RLKKAGVNM
+584 RLKKAGVNTI
-593 NSLVEESDDNRFEG
+593 SLEETSEDNRFEG

-612 TGTLQKYSREQAQ
+612 TGSLQRYSREQAQ
-625 DIIESFGGKTS
+625 DIIEKFGGKTS
-636 SSVSNKTDYVLAGE
+636 SSVSKKTDYLVAGE
-650 DAGSKLTKAQELGI
+650 DAGSKLTKAQELGV
-664 TIISEE
+664 TILSEA
-670 DFLKMI
+670 DFLKMLD
-676 G
+676 

>member
-1 MDQLN
+1 MDQLD
-6 IFNDELKDT
+6 IFNDN
-15 KEHNKEEIKKEIK
+15 NKEEIKKEIK
-28 DLVDK
+28 ELVDK

-52 EYDMMNNRLKALEK
+52 EYDMMNNRLKALER
-66 ENPELILSNSPTQ
+66 ENPELILSDSPTQ
-79 HVGGHVKSDFEK
+79 RVGGQAKSDFAK

-112 FDKRVHEN
+112 FDKRVHES

-132 GLSCALKYEKGIL
+132 GLSCALKYENGVL

-160 TANVMTIKSIPH
+160 TPNVMTIKSIPH
-172 KLKEPI
+172 KLKESI
-178 DIIVRGE
+178 NITVRGE
-185 VFLSSKDFE
+185 VFLSTADFE

-223 SKITA
+223 SKVTA

-235 IFNVQKVDN
+235 IFNVQKVEG
-244 KKFYSHFEELEFLA
+244 KTFHSHFEELEFLA
-258 SLGFNVVPFRKLC
+258 GLGFNVVPFRKLC
-271 KNIDEAIDA
+271 RNVDEAIEA

-328 EQKETLLKEI
+328 EQKETILKEI
-338 SLEVGRTG
+338 NLEVGRTG

-368 LHNEDFIKEKGLMI
+368 LHNEDFIKEKGLKI
-382 GDRVVIQKQGDVI
+382 GDKVVIQKQGDVI
-395 PEVIGVNKEKRT
+395 PEVIAVNKDKRT
-407 GNEKEF
+407 GTEKDF
-413 SMPST
+413 SMPTT

-483 IYDLKLEDIK
+483 IYDLNLEDIK
-493 QLKKEGTKFAQNLVN
+493 QLKKDGTKFSQNLIN
-508 SIEISK
+508 SIENSK
-514 NSDLSNLI
+514 DSDLSNLI

-527 RHVGKK
+527 RHVGRK
-533 QAKILAKKYKT
+533 QAKILARKYQN
-544 LDNLMNASIEDLTS
+544 LDNLMNASIEDLTQ
-558 KDGIGDIIAQSIFD
+558 KDGIGEVIAQSIYN
-572 FFNDPQSIDLIE
+572 FFNDAQSLDLIE
-584 RLKKAGVNM
+584 RLKKAGVNTI
-593 NSLVEESDDNRFEG
+593 SLEETSEDNRFEG

-612 TGTLQKYSREQAQ
+612 TGSLQRYSREQAQ
-625 DIIESFGGKTS
+625 DIIEKLGGKTS
-636 SSVSNKTDYVLAGE
+636 SSVSKKTDYLVAGE
-650 DAGSKLTKAQELGI
+650 DAGSKLTKAQELGV
-664 TIISEE
+664 TILSEA
-670 DFLKMI
+670 DFLKMLD
-676 G
+676 

>member
-1 MDQLN
+1 MDQLD
-6 IFNDELKDT
+6 IFNDN
-15 KEHNKEEIKKEIK
+15 NKEEIKKEIK
-28 DLVDK
+28 ELVDK

-52 EYDMMNNRLKALEK
+52 EYDMMNNRLKALER
-66 ENPELILSNSPTQ
+66 ENPELILSDSPTQ
-79 HVGGHVKSDFEK
+79 RVGGQAKSDFAK

-112 FDKRVHEN
+112 FDKRVHES

-132 GLSCALKYEKGIL
+132 GLSCALKYENGVL

-160 TANVMTIKSIPH
+160 TPNVMTIKSIPH
-172 KLKEPI
+172 KLKEKI
-178 DIIVRGE
+178 NITVRGE
-185 VFLSSKDFE
+185 VFLSTADFE

-223 SKITA
+223 SKVTA

-235 IFNVQKVDN
+235 IFNVQKVEG
-244 KKFYSHFEELEFLA
+244 KTFHSHFEELEFLA
-258 SLGFNVVPFRKLC
+258 GLGFNVVPFRKLC
-271 KNIDEAIDA
+271 RNVDEAIEA

-328 EQKETLLKEI
+328 EQKETILKEI
-338 SLEVGRTG
+338 NLEVGRTG

-368 LHNEDFIKEKGLMI
+368 LHNEDFIKEKGLKI
-382 GDRVVIQKQGDVI
+382 GDKVVIQKQGDVI
-395 PEVIGVNKEKRT
+395 PEVIAVNKDKRT
-407 GNEKEF
+407 GTEKDF
-413 SMPST
+413 SMPTT

-483 IYDLKLEDIK
+483 IYDLNLEDIK
-493 QLKKEGTKFAQNLVN
+493 QLKKDGTKFSQNLIN
-508 SIEISK
+508 SIENSK

-527 RHVGKK
+527 RHVGRK
-533 QAKILAKKYKT
+533 QAKILARKYQN
-544 LDNLMNASIEDLTS
+544 LDNLMNASIEDLTQ
-558 KDGIGDIIAQSIFD
+558 KDGIGEVIAQSIYN
-572 FFNDPQSIDLIE
+572 FFNDAQSLDLIE
-584 RLKKAGVNM
+584 RLKKAGVNTI
-593 NSLVEESDDNRFEG
+593 SLEETSEDNRFEG

-612 TGTLQKYSREQAQ
+612 TGSLQRYSREQAQ
-625 DIIESFGGKTS
+625 DIIEKFGGKTS
-636 SSVSNKTDYVLAGE
+636 SSVSKKTDYLVAGE
-650 DAGSKLTKAQELGI
+650 DAGSKLTKAQELGV
-664 TIISEE
+664 TILSEA
-670 DFLKMI
+670 DFLKMLD
-676 G
+676 

>member
-1 MDQLN
+1 MDQLD
-6 IFNDELKDT
+6 IFNDN
-15 KEHNKEEIKKEIK
+15 NKEEIKKEIK
-28 DLVDK
+28 ELVDK

-52 EYDMMNNRLKALEK
+52 EYDMMNNRLKALER

-79 HVGGHVKSDFEK
+79 RVGGQAKSDFAK

-112 FDKRVHEN
+112 FDKRVHES

-132 GLSCALKYEKGIL
+132 GLSCALKYENGVL

-160 TANVMTIKSIPH
+160 TPNVMTIKSIPH
-172 KLKEPI
+172 KLKEKI
-178 DIIVRGE
+178 NITVRGE
-185 VFLSSKDFE
+185 VFLSTADFE

-223 SKITA
+223 SKVTA

-235 IFNVQKVDN
+235 IFNVQKVEG
-244 KKFYSHFEELEFLA
+244 KTFHSHFEELEFLA
-258 SLGFNVVPFRKLC
+258 GLGFNVVPFRKLC
-271 KNIDEAIDA
+271 RNVDEAIEA

-328 EQKETLLKEI
+328 EQKETILKEI
-338 SLEVGRTG
+338 NLEVGRTG

-368 LHNEDFIKEKGLMI
+368 LHNEDFIKEKGLKI
-382 GDRVVIQKQGDVI
+382 GDKVVIQKQGDVI
-395 PEVIGVNKEKRT
+395 PEVIAVNKDKRT
-407 GNEKEF
+407 GTEKDF
-413 SMPST
+413 SMPTT

-483 IYDLKLEDIK
+483 IYDLNLEDIK
-493 QLKKEGTKFAQNLVN
+493 QLKKDGTKFSQNLIN
-508 SIEISK
+508 SIENSK

-527 RHVGKK
+527 RHVGRK
-533 QAKILAKKYKT
+533 QAKILARKYQN
-544 LDNLMNASIEDLTS
+544 LDNLMNASIEDLTQ
-558 KDGIGDIIAQSIFD
+558 KDGIGEVIAQSIYN
-572 FFNDPQSIDLIE
+572 FFNDAQSLDLIE
-584 RLKKAGVNM
+584 RLKKAGVNTI
-593 NSLVEESDDNRFEG
+593 SLEETSEDNRFEG

-612 TGTLQKYSREQAQ
+612 TGSLQRYSREQAQ
-625 DIIESFGGKTS
+625 DIIEKFGGKTS
-636 SSVSNKTDYVLAGE
+636 SSVSKKTDYLVAGE
-650 DAGSKLTKAQELGI
+650 DAGSKLTKAQELGV
-664 TIISEE
+664 TILSEA
-670 DFLKMI
+670 DFLKMLD
-676 G
+676 

>member
-1 MDQLN
+1 MDQLD
-6 IFNDELKDT
+6 IFNDN
-15 KEHNKEEIKKEIK
+15 NKEEIKKEIK
-28 DLVDK
+28 ELVDK

-52 EYDMMNNRLKALEK
+52 EYDMMNNRLKALER

-79 HVGGHVKSDFEK
+79 RVGGQAKSDFAK

-112 FDKRVHEN
+112 FDKRVHES

-132 GLSCALKYEKGIL
+132 GLSCALKYENGVL

-160 TANVMTIKSIPH
+160 TPNVMTIKSIPH
-172 KLKEPI
+172 KLKESI
-178 DIIVRGE
+178 NITVRGE
-185 VFLSSKDFE
+185 VFLSTADFE

-223 SKITA
+223 SKVTA

-235 IFNVQKVDN
+235 IFNVQKVEG
-244 KKFYSHFEELEFLA
+244 KTFHSHFEELEFLA
-258 SLGFNVVPFRKLC
+258 GLGFNVVPFRKLC
-271 KNIDEAIDA
+271 RNVDEAIEA

-328 EQKETLLKEI
+328 EQKETILKEI
-338 SLEVGRTG
+338 NLEVGRTG

-368 LHNEDFIKEKGLMI
+368 LHNEDFIKEKGLKI
-382 GDRVVIQKQGDVI
+382 GDKVVIQKQGDVI
-395 PEVIGVNKEKRT
+395 PEVIAVNKDKRT
-407 GNEKEF
+407 GTEKDF
-413 SMPST
+413 SMPTT

-483 IYDLKLEDIK
+483 IYDLNLEDIK
-493 QLKKEGTKFAQNLVN
+493 QLKKDGTKFSQNLIN
-508 SIEISK
+508 SIENSK

-527 RHVGKK
+527 RHVGRK
-533 QAKILAKKYKT
+533 QAKILARKYQN
-544 LDNLMNASIEDLTS
+544 LDNLMNASIEDLTQ
-558 KDGIGDIIAQSIFD
+558 KDGIGEVIAQSIYN
-572 FFNDPQSIDLIE
+572 FFNDAQSLDLIE
-584 RLKKAGVNM
+584 RLKKAGVNTI
-593 NSLVEESDDNRFEG
+593 SLEETSEDNRFEG

-612 TGTLQKYSREQAQ
+612 TGSLQRYSREQAQ
-625 DIIESFGGKTS
+625 DIIEKFGGKTS
-636 SSVSNKTDYVLAGE
+636 SSVSKKTDYLVAGE
-650 DAGSKLTKAQELGI
+650 DAGSKLTKAQELGV
-664 TIISEE
+664 TILSEA
-670 DFLKMI
+670 DFLKMLD
-676 G
+676 

>member
-1 MDQLN
+1 MDQLD
-6 IFNDELKDT
+6 IFNDN
-15 KEHNKEEIKKEIK
+15 NKEEIKKEIK
-28 DLVDK
+28 ELVDK

-52 EYDMMNNRLKALEK
+52 EYDMMNNRLKALER

-79 HVGGHVKSDFEK
+79 RVGGQAKSDFAK

-112 FDKRVHEN
+112 FDKRVHES

-132 GLSCALKYEKGIL
+132 GLSCALKYENGVL

-160 TANVMTIKSIPH
+160 TPNVMTIKSIPH
-172 KLKEPI
+172 KLKEKI
-178 DIIVRGE
+178 NITVRGE
-185 VFLSSKDFE
+185 VFLSTADFE

-223 SKITA
+223 SKVTA

-235 IFNVQKVDN
+235 IFNVQKVEG
-244 KKFYSHFEELEFLA
+244 KTFHSHFEELEFLA
-258 SLGFNVVPFRKLC
+258 GLGFNVVPFRKLC
-271 KNIDEAIDA
+271 RNVDEAIEA

-328 EQKETLLKEI
+328 EQKETILKEI
-338 SLEVGRTG
+338 NLEVGRTG

-368 LHNEDFIKEKGLMI
+368 LHNEDFIKEKGLKI
-382 GDRVVIQKQGDVI
+382 GDKVVIQKQGDVI
-395 PEVIGVNKEKRT
+395 PEVIAVNKDKRT
-407 GNEKEF
+407 GTEKDF
-413 SMPST
+413 SMPTT

-483 IYDLKLEDIK
+483 IYDLNLEDIK
-493 QLKKEGTKFAQNLVN
+493 QLKKDGTKFSQNLIN
-508 SIEISK
+508 SIENSK
-514 NSDLSNLI
+514 DSDLSNLI

-527 RHVGKK
+527 RHVGRK
-533 QAKILAKKYKT
+533 QAKILARKYQN
-544 LDNLMNASIEDLTS
+544 LDNLMNASIEDLTQ
-558 KDGIGDIIAQSIFD
+558 KDGIGEVIAQSIYN
-572 FFNDPQSIDLIE
+572 FFNDTQSLDLIE
-584 RLKKAGVNM
+584 RLKKAGVNTI
-593 NSLVEESDDNRFEG
+593 SLEETSEDNRFEG

-612 TGTLQKYSREQAQ
+612 TGSLQRYSREQAQ
-625 DIIESFGGKTS
+625 DIIEKFGGKTS
-636 SSVSNKTDYVLAGE
+636 SSVSKKTDYLVAGE
-650 DAGSKLTKAQELGI
+650 DAGSKLTKAQELGV
-664 TIISEE
+664 TILSEA
-670 DFLKMI
+670 DFLKMLD
-676 G
+676 

>member
-1 MDQLN
+1 MDQLD
-6 IFNDELKDT
+6 IFNDN
-15 KEHNKEEIKKEIK
+15 NKEEIKKEIK
-28 DLVDK
+28 ELVDK

-52 EYDMMNNRLKALEK
+52 EYDMMNNRLKALER

-79 HVGGHVKSDFEK
+79 RVGGQAKSDFAK

-112 FDKRVHEN
+112 FDKRVHES

-132 GLSCALKYEKGIL
+132 GLSCALKYENGVL

-160 TANVMTIKSIPH
+160 TPNVMTIKSIPH
-172 KLKEPI
+172 KLKEKI
-178 DIIVRGE
+178 NITVRGE
-185 VFLSSKDFE
+185 VFLSTADFE

-223 SKITA
+223 SKVTA

-235 IFNVQKVDN
+235 IFNVQKVEG
-244 KKFYSHFEELEFLA
+244 KTFHSHFEELEFLA
-258 SLGFNVVPFRKLC
+258 GLGFNVVPFRKLC
-271 KNIDEAIDA
+271 RNVDEAIEA

-328 EQKETLLKEI
+328 EQKETILKEI
-338 SLEVGRTG
+338 NLEVGRTG

-368 LHNEDFIKEKGLMI
+368 LHNEDFIKEKGLKI
-382 GDRVVIQKQGDVI
+382 GDKVVIQKQGDVI
-395 PEVIGVNKEKRT
+395 PEVIAVNKDKRT
-407 GNEKEF
+407 GTEKDF
-413 SMPST
+413 SMPTT

-483 IYDLKLEDIK
+483 IYDLNLEDIK
-493 QLKKEGTKFAQNLVN
+493 QLKKDGTKFSQNLIN
-508 SIEISK
+508 SIENSK
-514 NSDLSNLI
+514 DSDLSNLI

-527 RHVGKK
+527 RHVGRK
-533 QAKILAKKYKT
+533 QAKILARKYQN
-544 LDNLMNASIEDLTS
+544 LDNLMNASIEDLTQ
-558 KDGIGDIIAQSIFD
+558 KDGIGEVIAQSIYN
-572 FFNDPQSIDLIE
+572 FFNDAQSLDLIE
-584 RLKKAGVNM
+584 RLKKAGVNTI
-593 NSLVEESDDNRFEG
+593 SLEETSEDNRFEG

-612 TGTLQKYSREQAQ
+612 TGSLQRYSREQAQ
-625 DIIESFGGKTS
+625 DIIEKLGGKTS
-636 SSVSNKTDYVLAGE
+636 SSVSKKTDYLVAGE
-650 DAGSKLTKAQELGI
+650 DAGSKLTKAQELGV
-664 TIISEE
+664 TILSEA
-670 DFLKMI
+670 DFLKMLD
-676 G
+676 